1 MVTEHQGRPR
11 LEDVAREAGVSPST
25 ASRVLNGS
33 ARKVAD
39 TYRERVVAA
48 AARIGYATNLAAQ
61 ATARGHYPAI
71 GLVVGDIRDNFFG
84 RITAGVLDEAARQ
97 GLPVNLFSAQGDPDR
112 ERELI
117 SQLRRQRPQYLVLV
131 RKRDNTASADSTLLG
146 SLRDYEREGGRVAVV
161 GETGHAF
168 STVEPPDMLGGKALA
183 RTLLGLGYRSCAAL
197 VRDTEIGSSRD
208 RLDGL
213 RIVLSAAGVA
223 LPDDRVIRAEQS
235 VVGGIR
241 AATELLT
248 RCGRDGLPEVVIGLE
263 DALAYGAVEEFR
275 RNGIAVP
282 DDIAVAGYGGRD
294 LERDTEAGRLLTTVV
309 APLEE
314 MGRIAVLRCVDP
326 DSAPAALPEPA
337 VLVGPSTPA
346 RS

>member
-48 AARIGYATNLAAQ
+48 ASRIGYATNLAAQ
-61 ATARGHYPAI
+61 ATARGHYPAV

-84 RITAGVLDEAARQ
+84 RVTAGVLEEAARH
-97 GLPVNLFSAQGDPDR
+97 GLPVNLFSAQGDPER
-112 ERELI
+112 ERALVD
-117 SQLRRQRPQYLVLV
+117 QLRRQRPQHLVLV
-131 RKRDNTASADSTLLG
+131 RKRDTSATADSALL
-146 SLRDYEREGGRVAVV
+146 SILRDFEREGGHVVVV

-168 STVEPPDMLGGKALA
+168 TTVEPPDVAGGRALA
-183 RTLLGLGYRSCAAL
+183 KSLVGLGYRSCAAF

-213 RIVLSAAGVA
+213 RIVLSAAGIA
-223 LPDDRVIRAEQS
+223 LADDRVIRAEQS

-241 AATELLT
+241 AAAELLR

-275 RNGIAVP
+275 RNGIEVP
-282 DDIAVAGYGGRD
+282 GDIAVAGYGGRD

-309 APLEE
+309 SPLEE
-314 MGRIAVLRCVDP
+314 MGRIAVLRCIDP
-326 DSAPAALPEPA
+326 TTAPVALPEPE

-346 RS
+346 RT